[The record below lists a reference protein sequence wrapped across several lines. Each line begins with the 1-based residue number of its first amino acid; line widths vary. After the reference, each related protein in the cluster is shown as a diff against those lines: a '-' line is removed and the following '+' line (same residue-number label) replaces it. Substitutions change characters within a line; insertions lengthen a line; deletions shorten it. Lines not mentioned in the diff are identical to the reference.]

1 MLRETDGYLSG
12 QYISERIGVT
22 RTSVWKVMRGLKE
35 EGYPI
40 EAVTNKG
47 YRLLSV
53 DNRDIFNAQEIQAQ
67 LHTDWA
73 GHPLSFKEVTGSTNT
88 DTFAASDMGMAHGFV
103 MVTGQQTAGK
113 GRRGREWISPP
124 DRNIYMSILLKPQFR
139 AEIAPMLTLVMALSV
154 CEAVAQY
161 CGQIGQEQAEH
172 CRFGIKWPNDL
183 VVSVDGGPYKKC
195 CGILT
200 EMRIEEMEIRDIVV
214 GIGINVNQMAFPAEI
229 RETATSI
236 ALAMGRSPEMNGLCR
251 AAITAKVW
259 ERFEENYTLFE
270 KAQSLRPLTD
280 AYESVL
286 VNTGREVHVLD
297 PKGPYTGTALGIT
310 EGGDLIVRPTDGSA
324 NRQVSSG
331 EVSVRGMN
339 GYV

>member
-1 MLRETDGYLSG
+1 
-12 QYISERIGVT
+12 
-22 RTSVWKVMRGLKE
+22 
-35 EGYPI
+35 
-40 EAVTNKG
+40 
-47 YRLLSV
+47 
-53 DNRDIFNAQEIQAQ
+53 
-67 LHTDWA
+67 
-73 GHPLSFKEVTGSTNT
+73 
-88 DTFAASDMGMAHGFV
+88 
-103 MVTGQQTAGK
+103 
-113 GRRGREWISPP
+113 
-124 DRNIYMSILLKPQFR
+124 
-139 AEIAPMLTLVMALSV
+139 MLTLVMALSV

-259 ERFEENYTLFE
+259 ERFEENYALFE
-270 KAQSLRPLTD
+270 KAQSLSPLTD
-280 AYESVL
+280 AYGSVL
-286 VNTGREVHVLD
+286 INTGREVHVLD

-310 EGGDLIVRPTDGSA
+310 EGGDLIVRPADGSA
-324 NRQVSSG
+324 DRQVSSG
-331 EVSVRGMN
+331 EVSVRGVN